1 MLQETDLQGVID
13 GLTSIEQDNS
23 VPRNIRAKIRNAI
36 NILSESKDISLK
48 IDKSLDELGEVAD
61 DPTVPSYTRMQIW
74 SVVSMLETGNR
85 KV

>member
-1 MLQETDLQGVID
+1 MLQETELKNIID
-13 GLTSIEQDNS
+13 GLASIEQDNS

-36 NILSESKDISLK
+36 DILNEPKDMSLK

-74 SVVSMLETGNR
+74 SVVSMLETR
-85 KV
+85 K